1 MTSPSKFWWLTERGR
16 QAKLLESYNQGMAQC
31 YEAFAKVMNEKI
43 AEAYE
48 TGLEHGAFDEL
59 LYQSFNAENRKT

>member
-1 MTSPSKFWWLTERGR
+1 
-16 QAKLLESYNQGMAQC
+16 MAQC

-59 LYQSFNAENRKT
+59 FDQAFHVENRQT

>member
-1 MTSPSKFWWLTERGR
+1 
-16 QAKLLESYNQGMAQC
+16 
-31 YEAFAKVMNEKI
+31 MNGKI